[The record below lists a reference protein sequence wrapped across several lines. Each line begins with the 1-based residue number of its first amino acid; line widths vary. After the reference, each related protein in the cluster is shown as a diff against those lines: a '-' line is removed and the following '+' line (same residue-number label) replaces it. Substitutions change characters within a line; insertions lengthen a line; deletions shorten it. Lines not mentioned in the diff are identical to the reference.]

1 MISERTLFVWGR
13 GGGGNHPCLNYK
25 LESCF
30 GYQIFSWS
38 SVNKYWQADLWSTWH
53 STDQQPPPQ
62 RVKDTFLKEQKAWF
76 SSLLVYVDTGH
87 LWRSWSHFQWAS
99 GRLVFLAENP
109 FAMAAAIGT
118 HGTVGVADLCQHSLT
133 STALVEAS
141 SRTPLERNKRE
152 MLYTLMTFPQWLSKT
167 TASLKL
173 LGTGWR
179 RVHTAQQ
186 RKKNTES
193 TVCPLCKAS
202 QKEGIIRS
210 LSGMRPTGDSL
221 SIVPTALP
229 PFGCSSGSI
238 TRSCWDTL
246 TTQTKVCAS
255 TCSNQAAG
263 GRPL

>member
-1 MISERTLFVWGR
+1 MMTWLVRGHFLFG

-186 RKKNTES
+186 RKKKYRVHCLS
-193 TVCPLCKAS
+193 TLQSQPKGGNNQIFIWYEAYRGQPQYCPYCPPS
-202 QKEGIIRS
+202 IR
-210 LSGMRPTGDSL
+210 LFLWIYHKILLRYPHNPD
-221 SIVPTALP
+221 
-229 PFGCSSGSI
+229 
-238 TRSCWDTL
+238 
-246 TTQTKVCAS
+246 
-255 TCSNQAAG
+255 
-263 GRPL
+263 

>member
-1 MISERTLFVWGR
+1 MRGHIW
-13 GGGGNHPCLNYK
+13 GGGRSSLFK

-30 GYQIFSWS
+30 EYQIFSWS
-38 SVNKYWQADLWSTWH
+38 SLNKYWQADLWSTWH

-62 RVKDTFLKEQKAWF
+62 QVKGTFLEEQKAWF

-87 LWRSWSHFQWAS
+87 LWRSWSHSQWAS

-109 FAMAAAIGT
+109 FAMAAAIST
-118 HGTVGVADLCQHSLT
+118 HGTVGVADLCQHSLP

-186 RKKNTES
+186 RKKKKKNTES

-210 LSGMRPTGDSL
+210 LCGMRPTGDSL
-221 SIVPTALP
+221 GIVPTALS
-229 PFGCSSGSI
+229 PFDCSSGSI

-246 TTQTKVCAS
+246 TTQTWVCAS
-255 TCSNQAAG
+255 TCSNQAAS

>member
-1 MISERTLFVWGR
+1 
-13 GGGGNHPCLNYK
+13 
-25 LESCF
+25 
-30 GYQIFSWS
+30 
-38 SVNKYWQADLWSTWH
+38 
-53 STDQQPPPQ
+53 
-62 RVKDTFLKEQKAWF
+62 
-76 SSLLVYVDTGH
+76 
-87 LWRSWSHFQWAS
+87 
-99 GRLVFLAENP
+99 
-109 FAMAAAIGT
+109 MAAAIGT

-210 LSGMRPTGDSL
+210 LSEAYRGQPQYCPYCPP
-221 SIVPTALP
+221 SIRLFLWIYHKILLRYPHNP
-229 PFGCSSGSI
+229 
-238 TRSCWDTL
+238 D
-246 TTQTKVCAS
+246 
-255 TCSNQAAG
+255 
-263 GRPL
+263 

>member
-1 MISERTLFVWGR
+1 MRVISPEKGWEVFFWLPVQCLLCHLIIYNAWNNDDMISERTLFVW
-13 GGGGNHPCLNYK
+13 GGGNHPCLNYK

-62 RVKDTFLKEQKAWF
+62 RVKDTFLEEQKAWF
-76 SSLLVYVDTGH
+76 SSLLVYVDSGH

-141 SRTPLERNKRE
+141 SRTPLERHKRE

-186 RKKNTES
+186 RKKKIQS
-193 TVCPLCKAS
+193 PLSVHSAKPA
-202 QKEGIIRS
+202 KRRE
-210 LSGMRPTGDSL
+210 
-221 SIVPTALP
+221 
-229 PFGCSSGSI
+229 
-238 TRSCWDTL
+238 
-246 TTQTKVCAS
+246 
-255 TCSNQAAG
+255 
-263 GRPL
+263 